1 MKFLVAQIGAR
12 RGYAVPAILEGAGML
27 ERFYTDMT
35 GDVGVTKWL
44 ARSGSQFGLN
54 GALGRLASRRLP
66 ESIRTRT
73 STFLAPSLRHT
84 CRLAFSSASP
94 SGRFREHLRWST
106 DLGHVMIE
114 RGFGSATHV
123 FSMLG
128 ECGPLLVEAKRRG
141 LAVVSEVYILLST
154 ERIVTAERRSFPD
167 WEPPQPDPN
176 GIRKEFLDEA
186 AFLAH
191 TDCAICPSAAVQDDL
206 EANFGFTRGRSA
218 IVPYGM
224 DPKWLELTPR
234 PQRGRVLFVG
244 TAELRKGIHY
254 LAMAAEKLRSQ
265 GCSYEFRIA
274 GNVSS
279 RIAGLRPCRHL
290 TFLGRI
296 PRHQIQ
302 EEFAVAD
309 VFVLPSLAEGSAEAT
324 YEALAA
330 GLPVITTNAAGSV
343 VRDGRDGCIIP
354 ERDPERLAL
363 AIQQVV
369 EDRSLRD
376 GMAIAARERARDY
389 TWELYGKLLDQP
401 IAEIPDMDSHS
412 LIQFHIH
419 VPAARHLGTVI
430 SMLRKSRNRHD
441 LAELAKIERL

>member
-191 TDCAICPSAAVQDDL
+191 MIMCGLLLA
-206 EANFGFTRGRSA
+206 FG
-218 IVPYGM
+218 
-224 DPKWLELTPR
+224 LLC
-234 PQRGRVLFVG
+234 
-244 TAELRKGIHY
+244 H
-254 LAMAAEKLRSQ
+254 
-265 GCSYEFRIA
+265 FRIA
-274 GNVSS
+274 YSVGWLLIVGCLFLEHWIASRRSLNWINVAFFRLNAVVSS
-279 RIAGLRPCRHL
+279 VFLLVTLIEIFFQGGFRIR
-290 TFLGRI
+290 
-296 PRHQIQ
+296 
-302 EEFAVAD
+302 
-309 VFVLPSLAEGSAEAT
+309 
-324 YEALAA
+324 
-330 GLPVITTNAAGSV
+330 
-343 VRDGRDGCIIP
+343 
-354 ERDPERLAL
+354 
-363 AIQQVV
+363 
-369 EDRSLRD
+369 
-376 GMAIAARERARDY
+376 
-389 TWELYGKLLDQP
+389 
-401 IAEIPDMDSHS
+401 
-412 LIQFHIH
+412 
-419 VPAARHLGTVI
+419 
-430 SMLRKSRNRHD
+430 
-441 LAELAKIERL
+441 